1 MYTSIIN
8 KNIKEREGMG
18 ENHKVIKK
26 YFLKYII
33 LLILNFL
40 CFFFFFFFLSIIKN
54 IHNKYLN

>member
-40 CFFFFFFFLSIIKN
+40 CFFFFFFFFFYQYLNISIIN
-54 IHNKYLN
+54 I